1 MEVLGEKAI
10 EEFTKKHERS
20 RKPLARF
27 LEIVRAATWKHMPDV
42 KATFPATDFDRA
54 EQTYIFEI
62 GGNKYR
68 LLAAI
73 DFDEQ
78 VISIE
83 AVLTH
88 QQYTKQS
95 IKGIL
100 CQPPMTNSCLKP
112 APR

>member
-1 MEVLGEKAI
+1 
-10 EEFTKKHERS
+10 
-20 RKPLARF
+20 
-27 LEIVRAATWKHMPDV
+27 MPDV